1 MATETKGNKVSV
13 DKVRNA
19 VKAYGLQKQ
28 IAAELGTSDANL
40 SKFLDGQLP
49 LFGRLLEV
57 LGLEVV
63 ERGEVDELKSV
74 LKRYL

>member
-1 MATETKGNKVSV
+1 METTGNKVSIE
-13 DKVRNA
+13 KVRNA

-28 IAAELGTSDANL
+28 IASELGTSDANL
-40 SKFLDGQLP
+40 SKFLEGQLP
-49 LFGRLLEV
+49 TFGRLLEV

-63 ERGEVDELKSV
+63 EKGEVSELKRV

>member
-40 SKFLDGQLP
+40 SKFLDSQLP